1 MLAVRQRD
9 DLENERE
16 LVEKAQQSREAF
28 GLLYEKYYDGIYR
41 FALHR
46 TANVQ
51 TALDITSTVFIK
63 ALDGIGKFRWRDIP
77 FSAWLYRIAT
87 NEINGYFRSK
97 KHHTVSIDENPH
109 VLEIEDP
116 VNEIMEAEDEMQR
129 HEDFLQRENAVIPS
143 EATQSTE
150 EATRERTVLART
162 SVWHVFLSACC
173 DVLPRVV
180 RKFAA
185 YVFRRRNRGVG
196 VVATPVPGH
205 RDYGVQRAGEAGIDD
220 Q

>member
-129 HEDFLQRENAVIPS
+129 HEDFLRLHGRIAELPVQYQDVITLKYFEKKS
-143 EATQSTE
+143 LKEISDILGTKE
-150 EATRERTVLART
+150 GTVKSLLHRGLEKLRLL
-162 SVWHVFLSACC
+162 LS
-173 DVLPRVV
+173 
-180 RKFAA
+180 
-185 YVFRRRNRGVG
+185 
-196 VVATPVPGH
+196 
-205 RDYGVQRAGEAGIDD
+205 
-220 Q
+220 